1 MWSTSSANSFGRRF
15 VVTCFGESH
24 GELIGVVVDGCPA
37 GLSISEDEVQ
47 AELDKRRPL
56 STTYSTTRKERDRVR
71 IVSGVFNGRT
81 TGAPICMVID
91 NEDVDSRPYEEF
103 RVKPRP
109 GHADY
114 PAIIRYGGFHDYRGG
129 GRFSGRIT
137 AALVAAGAI
146 AKKLLSLVE
155 VEVYAHVSQIGRAM
169 AGREPS
175 VDELRRVYEN
185 PVRCA
190 VPEAVEAMEGELR
203 KAVEEG
209 DSLGSMVEGYAFNVP
224 PGLGD
229 PMFHGLDSDLAALL
243 FAVPG
248 VRAVCLG
255 RGFEAPSLRGSEFI
269 DEYVVDHGRITTTT
283 NKCGGVI
290 GGLSI
295 GTPIHVKVAFRP
307 PSTIRKEVRTVNL
320 MTMEATTLKATGR
333 YDPCI
338 GPRAV
343 PIVESCLALV
353 LVDHALNQGLI
364 GAVLK

>member
-1 MWSTSSANSFGRRF
+1 MSSANSFGRRF

-24 GELIGVVVDGCPA
+24 GELVGVVIDGCPA
-37 GLSISEDEVQ
+37 GLSISEGEVQ
-47 AELDKRRPL
+47 AELNKRRPL
-56 STTYSTTRKERDRVR
+56 STIYSTTRREEDRVR
-71 IVSGVFNGRT
+71 IASGVFNGRT
-81 TGAPICMVID
+81 TGAPICMVIA

-103 RVKPRP
+103 KVKPRP

-114 PAIIRYGGFHDYRGG
+114 PAAVRYGGFHDYRGG
-129 GRFSGRIT
+129 GRFSGRMT
-137 AALVAAGAI
+137 AALVAAGAV
-146 AKKLLSLVE
+146 AKKLLSLIG
-155 VEVYAHVSQIGRAM
+155 VEVYAHVSQIGRAV

-175 VDELRRVYEN
+175 VDELKDVYRS

-190 VPEAVEAMEGELR
+190 VPEAAEAMEKELR
-203 KAVEEG
+203 RAVEEG
-209 DSLGSMVEGYAFNVP
+209 DSVGSMVEGYAFNVP

-255 RGFEAPSLRGSEFI
+255 EGLEAPSLRGSEYV
-269 DEYVVDHGRITTTT
+269 DEYAVDRGRITATT
-283 NKCGGVI
+283 NRCGGVI

-295 GTPIHVKVAFRP
+295 GTPVRVRVAFKP
-307 PSTIRKEVRTVNL
+307 PSTIRREVRTVDL
-320 MTMEATTLKATGR
+320 TTMRATALKAAGR

-343 PIVESCLALV
+343 PVVESCLALV